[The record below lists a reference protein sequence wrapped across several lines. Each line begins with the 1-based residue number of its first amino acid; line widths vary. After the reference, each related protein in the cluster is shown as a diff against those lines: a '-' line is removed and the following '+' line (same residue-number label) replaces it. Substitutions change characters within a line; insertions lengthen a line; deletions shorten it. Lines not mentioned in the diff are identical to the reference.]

1 MKKAINHLDFQLEFV
16 KHMTELGRSVALSY
30 GYSDDYLNLSADRLE
45 LWTDPESLTQYW
57 RIELQSHR
65 RFVGYRMYTADSCRV
80 LSADSYGRPLV
91 HPDSRHLFTAALDN
105 SRIWGYSLNRRFD
118 DALSICNHLYAG
130 NGALD
135 YSHINYCGDFQFKD
149 GELATY
155 LPAGKPALKDITTG
169 QSWDKFYQ
177 TQKIGKAVRYILDC
191 CGLQYEDQH
200 IEKITNYIKA
210 ANTPLEFLY
219 SSQTEIEISE
229 VYDTDSAEGCGSLNS
244 SCMRGYGNYY
254 SDLDNCDNVEV
265 IYTLNDSGELTS
277 RALLWT
283 TRRGSKILDRIYGSD
298 KTIEAY
304 KELAREKGWY
314 HKELQSYDSCRQ
326 FINPDGEA
334 VRTAFAIDCVM
345 WGSITDNEAPYLDTF
360 KYYSVE
366 QHIITNDLD
375 LAQEAGGD
383 VYELRCTD
391 GSAEL
396 Y

>member
-1 MKKAINHLDFQLEFV
+1 MKKAINHLDFQLDYV
-16 KHMTELGRSVALSY
+16 KHAAELGRSVALSY

-45 LWTDPESLTQYW
+45 LWTDPESLTQFW

-80 LSADSYGRPLV
+80 LAADNYGRPLV
-91 HPDSRHLFTAALDN
+91 HPDSKHLFTSALDN
-105 SRIWGYSLNRRFD
+105 ARIWGYSLNRRYD

-135 YSHINYCGDFQFKD
+135 YSPINYCGDFQFKD

-155 LPAGKPALKDITTG
+155 LPAGKPALKDYTTG
-169 QSWDKFYQ
+169 QSWDKFHQ

-191 CGLQYEDQH
+191 CGLQYLDQH
-200 IEKITNYIKA
+200 IESITNYIKA

-219 SSQTEIEISE
+219 SSQTLLDISD
-229 VYDTDSAEGCGSLNS
+229 VYDLDSAEGNGSLNS

-254 SDLDNCDNVEV
+254 KDLDNCDSVEV
-265 IYTLNDSGELTS
+265 IYTQNDNGELTS

-283 TRRGSKILDRIYGSD
+283 TRRGTKILDRIYGSD

-304 KELAREKGWY
+304 KELARENGWY

-366 QHIITNDLD
+366 QHILTNDLD

>member
-30 GYSDDYLNLSADRLE
+30 GYSDDYMNLDADRLQ
-45 LWTDPESLTQYW
+45 LWTDPETLTQYW
-57 RIELQSHR
+57 RIELKHHR

-80 LSADSYGRPLV
+80 LTADSYGRPLV
-91 HPDSRHLFTAALDN
+91 HPDSKSLFIGALDH
-105 SRIWGYSLNRRFD
+105 SGIWAYELNRRFD
-118 DALSICNHLYAG
+118 NQLSICNHLYSG

-149 GELATY
+149 GELSTY
-155 LPAGKPALKDITTG
+155 LPAGKPALRDITTG

-191 CGLQYEDQH
+191 CGLQYQDSH
-200 IEKITNYIKA
+200 IEQMTNYIKA
-210 ANTPLEFLY
+210 ANTPLEFLF
-219 SSQTEIEISE
+219 SSETGLKISD
-229 VYDTDSAEGCGSLNS
+229 VYDLESAEGNGSLNS

-254 SDLDNCDNVEV
+254 YELDSCESVEV
-265 IYTLNDSGELTS
+265 IYTQNHIDQLTS

-283 TRRGSKILDRIYGSD
+283 TRRGTKILDRIYGSD
-298 KTIEAY
+298 KTITAY
-304 KELAREKGWY
+304 KELAKEKGWY
-314 HKELQSYDSCRQ
+314 YKELQSYDSCRQ

-334 VRTAFAIDCVM
+334 IRTAFAIDCNLYT
-345 WGSITDNEAPYLDTF
+345 SIIDNEVPYLDTWKF
-360 KYYSVE
+360 YSVE
-366 QHIITNDLD
+366 QQILTNDLD

-383 VYELRCTD
+383 VYELRNTD
-391 GSAEL
+391 GTAEL